1 MVQLKYNLD
10 SINHV
15 IADFCAQVIAEP
27 LCYFSEADLQGLL
40 FAKLIDTF
48 PDQIDTL
55 YARGPGSKGMY
66 CTGIVH
72 REYGATG
79 GRRTDISV
87 FSSEDVA
94 KIDSPNLTVRGKY
107 IVPRFAIEL
116 GTEKTSNTQVHVNND
131 LDKLSRATERG
142 YLIHFFRDVTRADSG
157 TVWRARTEEK
167 LHRIFKGPISEAIS
181 PDHVSY
187 LCFVIR
193 IARKGKTIRG
203 KCEMLAPGTS
213 IWRRVNLSRVRDDI
227 YKLLSDQVKV

>member
-1 MVQLKYNLD
+1 MGKNVVQLKDNLD
-10 SINHV
+10 SINHT
-15 IADFCAQVIAEP
+15 IADFCGEVITEP

-48 PDQIDTL
+48 PDQVDTL
-55 YARGPGSKGMY
+55 YARGPGSIGMY
-66 CTGIVH
+66 RTGIVH

-94 KIDSPNLTVRGKY
+94 RIDSPNLTVRGKY

-116 GTEKTSNTQVHVNND
+116 GTEKTSNTQVHVKND

-142 YLIHFFRDVTRADSG
+142 YLIHFFRDVTRADPG
-157 TVWRARTEEK
+157 TAWRARTEEK
-167 LHRIFKGPISEAIS
+167 LHRIFKGPISEALP
-181 PDHVSY
+181 PDYVSY

-193 IARKGKTIRG
+193 IAHKGKTIRG
-203 KCEMLAPGTS
+203 KCEMLVPCTG

-227 YKLLSDQVKV
+227 HSTI